1 MLSLLS
7 GEQRTSHFK
16 RVMSVHDSGCVKTP
30 TSNLRVE
37 SLSRLR
43 RITKEPLWQSR
54 SKEEKRENNSA
65 HSLLVRVFTHPGPKG
80 DIGVR
85 KSVRQR
91 RERPKVPLRRLAK
104 CVTVRGGQGQPEP
117 RHTLE
122 FR

>member
-1 MLSLLS
+1 MYEGLRSLLCDS
-7 GEQRTSHFK
+7 MWSLTLPRVGRTS
-16 RVMSVHDSGCVKTP
+16 GAKTF
-30 TSNLRVE
+30 R
-37 SLSRLR
+37 SLARKDFFR
-43 RITKEPLWQSR
+43 QHR
-54 SKEEKRENNSA
+54 
-65 HSLLVRVFTHPGPKG
+65 PKG